1 MRPNLLIVDDEQNT
15 RDGLELALEDE
26 FEVFTASCVEEAVTV
41 LNEEDFQVVLT
52 DLRMPERAV

>member
-52 DLRMPERAV
+52 DLRMPV